1 LSRSVSLWGLRFGG
15 ALIFSAAIV
24 VSIEIVI
31 RKLFSISIG
40 GADELS
46 GYALAIG
53 TAWALGAALI
63 ERLHIRIDSLYLLLP
78 IVLRALH
85 DVVGLLAFVVVFGL
99 IAWHGIGVVEQ
110 SIVAGSRSM
119 SGIETPLA
127 LPQGL
132 WLIGMALFLA
142 TGVMLLVRSLGR
154 LARGNVEGVIGDIG
168 VRTAEE
174 EALDEVRAAEAV
186 HERERERGA

>member
-78 IVLRALH
+78 IVLRALL